1 MGKLVLLFIIVPTVE
16 LALLIEVGGRLGTL
30 PTAAL
35 VVVTGV
41 VGAFAARMQGL
52 GVVAEARAQ
61 VSRGEIPAGSLVD
74 GVMILLAAALLVTP
88 GLITDSVG
96 FLLLIP
102 AIRARVKAH
111 LLERFKRAVE
121 QNRVQVRI
129 VGVGLGGSVHELD
142 PREESD
148 TGRWVH

>member
-1 MGKLVLLFIIVPTVE
+1 
-16 LALLIEVGGRLGTL
+16 
-30 PTAAL
+30 
-35 VVVTGV
+35 VVTGV
-41 VGAFAARMQGL
+41 VGAFAARRQGL

-61 VSRGEIPAGSLVD
+61 ASRGEIPAGFLVD

-88 GLITDSVG
+88 GLITDSFG
-96 FLLLIP
+96 FLLLVP

-111 LLERFKRAVE
+111 LLERLKRAVE
-121 QNRVQVRI
+121 QNRIQVRV
-129 VGVGLGGSVHELD
+129 VGGGRGGPVHEID